1 MSQPSRIE
9 CSAFYKQSK
18 KANLNDRIPN
28 SLLHSHSHFWI
39 QWKSEDSRGIRFASR
54 EQVVTATYER
64 EKTTAGTGFDEHTA
78 HRSGQIAATMK
89 ADHSIGMEM
98 C

>member
-54 EQVVTATYER
+54 E
-64 EKTTAGTGFDEHTA
+64 
-78 HRSGQIAATMK
+78 
-89 ADHSIGMEM
+89 
-98 C
+98 